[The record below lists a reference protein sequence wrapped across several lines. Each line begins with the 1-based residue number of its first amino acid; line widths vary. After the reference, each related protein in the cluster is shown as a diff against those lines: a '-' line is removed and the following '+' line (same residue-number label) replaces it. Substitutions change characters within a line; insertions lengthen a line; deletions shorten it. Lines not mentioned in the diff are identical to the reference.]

1 MQTLTP
7 RYKRPYM
14 SFLITNNLFM
24 ITSIIVHILSKYK
37 PTLRVTVTF
46 TGGRDGTLGMMIV
59 VLIVAVPITVMY
71 SIYVATEAARSKCL
85 ALLVIISEFA
95 AGI

>member
-1 MQTLTP
+1 M
-7 RYKRPYM
+7 
-14 SFLITNNLFM
+14 
-24 ITSIIVHILSKYK
+24 
-37 PTLRVTVTF
+37 TF